1 MFTFTKD
8 CLIGVPEIDDEHKR
22 LFELIADVNSALE
35 SNSDS
40 ISTAMGLL
48 KVFQPWTWF

>member
-22 LFELIADVNSALE
+22 LFELIGEVDAAVKA
-35 SNSDS
+35 
-40 ISTAMGLL
+40 
-48 KVFQPWTWF
+48 